1 MQSDHQQQHDLLS
14 ASIDKAVAARDDSRE
29 AREFVRQYFA
39 AASFQILS
47 RRDAESLADIA
58 LGQRELARQRQTGEP
73 LVRLTPPAPGDS
85 AGLARLE
92 TICEDM
98 PFVVDSLGIAV
109 RDMGCSVDWSVHPV
123 LRVRRTE
130 DGTLCAVES
139 SEDSGRA
146 ESFVCMEITP
156 LVDSSAYEALRQRV
170 EQTLRDVALAVSDF
184 PAMRQ
189 RALDLGERLEP
200 PLGDLPE
207 AWIREARDF
216 ARWLPEHHFTFL
228 GYTFAP
234 AEQDADQLRVHAD
247 GESCL
252 GLLRAGAAFS
262 DTERL
267 LAPMDELNRYAGS
280 PRLVVVT
287 KAQARSHI
295 HHPLTLD
302 ALSIKEL
309 DAAGNLVGIHRFIG
323 LFSSDVYIDRPQ
335 NIPVIRQKAEEV
347 LRRSRL
353 SPDSHSGKKLR
364 DILHQLPRDE
374 LFQSSEEELY
384 QLCTGVRALRDRHQ
398 LKLFMRRDRYA
409 RFYSALVYVPRER
422 YTAQLR
428 DAICDELIRA
438 LDGDRFERTV
448 EFPRGES
455 FARLHVVIQMGGG
468 RAREVDVRAVEA
480 RLVEVTRTWSE
491 QLREA
496 LGDQAEGSIG
506 ISFVDAFDA
515 GYQQETSPLAAAVD
529 VHYLTQLSE
538 NHPVLPRLVVDD
550 DAVGA
555 ACPTELRLYS
565 YRESVALSDI
575 LPTLEHFGLRVMR
588 QSPHCVRPAGGGR
601 LWVQTFE
608 VRVAG
613 SCALDPAHQK
623 QLFEDAMLRCMRGET
638 EDDGLHRL
646 VLHAGLN
653 ARRIVLLRTLTRYL
667 LQTGLPYGRTMLEE
681 LLSAHPAIARD
692 IVSLFE
698 ARFDPDGASDREA
711 VAAPIRQRL
720 EAALEAV
727 SSLDADR
734 ALRAYVGVVEATLR
748 SNYYQ
753 TDALGQPKSW
763 VSIKL
768 DPSQIPELPE
778 PRPVYEAFVYS
789 PEVEGVHLR
798 GGGVARGGLRWSDRP
813 ADFRTEVLG
822 LMKAQM
828 VKNAIIVPVGA
839 KGGFVVKQRQFAS
852 REAFAAAGKA
862 CYQIFIRGLLDI
874 TDNREGDRIVPPK
887 RVVRADGDDPYLVV
901 AADKGTAT
909 FSDTANALSAEYG
922 FWLGDAFASGG
933 SAGYDHKAMGITAK
947 GAWESV
953 KRHFR
958 ELGKDIQREPFTVVG
973 IGDMAGDVFG
983 NGMLLSEHIRLVA
996 AFNHMHIFIDPNPD
1010 PASSFQE
1017 RKRLFEMG
1025 RSTWQDYDSALI
1037 SEGGGVWSRDA
1048 KRIELSPQ
1056 AREALG
1062 IEAKALTPNALLHAI
1077 LLAPVELLWNGGI
1090 GTYVKAQSESHQS
1103 VGDRAN
1109 DAIRVNGRE
1118 LRCAVIG
1125 EGGNLGLTQLGRI
1138 EFALAGRGGQGGLI
1152 NTDAIDNSG
1161 GVHSSDREVNIKIP
1175 LNACMAEGALERE
1188 ARNQLLEGMTDE
1200 VAQAVL
1206 ADNHEQSLAVSLIS
1220 CEAAPRL
1227 HEHAHM
1233 MRTLERI
1240 AGLDRAVEFLPDE
1253 ESLSERAT
1261 RQQGLARPEIAVLLA
1276 YAKNALFDDLVAS
1289 EVPDDPGMVHRLR
1302 HYFPSAMRDSYADA
1316 IAAHRLRREIIATDL
1331 ANQVVN
1337 RMGFNFVHRVAEEQG
1352 ARRPQVVKAFA
1363 LAWRLM
1369 RGDELIAAADALDG
1383 RIDAMVQLQ
1392 LYQRVAGLM
1401 KHVTGWAL
1409 GEHADSLPLD
1419 EAAAPLEEPLARV
1432 MADVPAALPEAYRR
1446 DWDAAVERWCAQGV
1460 PRDTAERYAGTLVM
1474 GSAPDILQVA
1484 RDTQRAPEQAAAVYF
1499 AIGQRLDVLWL
1510 LSSIVGLQVSGRYQ
1524 ALARA
1529 NLREDTYRLHRRIT
1543 QRVLAE
1549 SPEGPVDDAAACI
1562 EDWLAARGDAAYDLL
1577 GRLEGLRSH
1586 TPHDFM
1592 SLTVG
1597 VRALRQIRQI

>member
-14 ASIDKAVAARDDSRE
+14 AAIDKAVASRDGSRE
-29 AREFVRQYFA
+29 AREFARQYFA
-39 AASFQILS
+39 AASYQILS
-47 RRDAESLADIA
+47 RREASTLADIA
-58 LGQRELARQRQTGEP
+58 LAQRDLAAKRSPGEP
-73 LVRLTPPAPGDS
+73 LVRLTPPPEDEV

-123 LRVRRTE
+123 LRVRRSE
-130 DGTLCAVES
+130 DGALCGVES
-139 SEDSGRA
+139 GDEGGRA

-156 LVDSSAYEALRQRV
+156 LADASAYESLRQRV
-170 EQTLRDVALAVSDF
+170 EQTLHDVALVVSDF
-184 PAMRQ
+184 SAMRDK
-189 RALDLGERLEP
+189 ALAIASTLKP
-200 PLGDLPE
+200 PLGELPE
-207 AWIREARDF
+207 KWINEARDF
-216 ARWLPEHHFTFL
+216 AEWLPGHHFTFL

-234 AEQDADQLRVHAD
+234 ADRDGQELRVLSD
-247 GESCL
+247 GESSL
-252 GLLRAGAAFS
+252 GLLREGAAFS

-309 DAAGNLVGIHRFIG
+309 DTSGNLVGIHRFIG
-323 LFSSDVYIDRPQ
+323 LFSGDVYIDRPQ

-353 SPDSHSGKKLR
+353 SPESHSGKKLR

-374 LFQSSEEELY
+374 LFQSSEDELY
-384 QLCTGVRALRDRHQ
+384 HLCTGVRALRDRHQ

-428 DAICDELIRA
+428 DDICDELMQS
-438 LDGDRFERTV
+438 LDGDSVERTV

-455 FARLHVVIQMGGG
+455 FARLHIVVQMGAG
-468 RAREVDVRAVEA
+468 RAREVDVRAIES

-491 QLREA
+491 KLREA
-496 LGDQAEGSIG
+496 LGEQAEGSVSA
-506 ISFVDAFDA
+506 SFVEAFDA
-515 GYQQETSPLAAAVD
+515 GYQQETAPLAAAVD
-529 VHYLTQLSE
+529 VHYLSQLNE
-538 NHPVLPRLVVDD
+538 DTTVLPRLVIDD

-588 QSPHCVRPAGGGR
+588 QSPHCVRPAVGSR

-613 SCALDPAHQK
+613 SCALDPANQK
-623 QLFEDAMLRCMRGET
+623 QLFEDAMLRCLRSET

-646 VLHAGLN
+646 VLNAGLN
-653 ARRIVLLRTLTRYL
+653 ARRVVLLRTLTRYL
-667 LQTGLPYGRTMLEE
+667 LQTGMPYGRNMLED
-681 LLSAHPAIARD
+681 LLSQHPEIARD

-698 ARFDPDGASDREA
+698 ARFDPDGPRDRDA
-711 VAAPIRQRL
+711 AAAPIRERL
-720 EAALEAV
+720 EAAMDAV

-734 ALRAYVGVVEATLR
+734 ALRAYMGVVDATLR
-748 SNYYQ
+748 SNFYQ
-753 TDALGQPKSW
+753 TDGQGQPKSW

-768 DPSQIPELPE
+768 DPSQMPELPE
-778 PRPVYEAFVYS
+778 PRPVYETFVYA

-798 GGGVARGGLRWSDRP
+798 GGAVARGGLRWSDRP

-852 REAFAAAGKA
+852 REEFAAAGKA

-874 TDNREGDRIVPPK
+874 TDNREGDRVIHPP

-933 SAGYDHKAMGITAK
+933 SAGYDHKVMGITAK

-983 NGMLLSEHIRLVA
+983 NGMLLSQHIRLVA
-996 AFNHMHIFIDPNPD
+996 AFNHMHIFIDPDPD
-1010 PASSFQE
+1010 PATSFQE

-1025 RSTWQDYDSALI
+1025 RSTWQDYDTSLI
-1037 SEGGGVWSRDA
+1037 SEGGGIWSRDA

-1056 AREALG
+1056 VRKALG
-1062 IEAKALTPNALLHAI
+1062 ITAASLTPNALLHAI

-1118 LRCAVIG
+1118 LRCAVVG
-1125 EGGNLGLTQLGRI
+1125 EGGNLGLTQLGRV
-1138 EFALAGRGGQGGLI
+1138 EFALAGRGGKGGYI

-1175 LNACMAEGALERE
+1175 LNACMAEGALERD
-1188 ARNQLLEGMTDE
+1188 ARNALLERMTED
-1200 VAQAVL
+1200 VAAAVL

-1220 CEAAPRL
+1220 ADAPARL
-1227 HEHAHM
+1227 DEHAHM
-1233 MRTLERI
+1233 MRTLERV
-1240 AGLDRAVEFLPDE
+1240 AKLDRNVEFLPDE
-1253 ESLSERAT
+1253 ESLSERVT
-1261 RQQGLARPEIAVLLA
+1261 RQQGLVRPEISVLLA

-1289 EVPDDPGMVHRLR
+1289 DVPDDPGM
-1302 HYFPSAMRDSYADA
+1302 
-1316 IAAHRLRREIIATDL
+1316 AHRLHTYFPPAMREDYAEAISAHRLQREIIATDL

-1337 RMGFNFVHRVAEEQG
+1337 RMGFSFAHRMAEEQG
-1352 ARRPQVVKAFA
+1352 ARRPQVTKAFA

-1369 RGDELIAAADALDG
+1369 RGNDLIAAADALDG
-1383 RIDAMVQLQ
+1383 QIDAGVQLR

-1409 GEHADSLPLD
+1409 GEHAYNQSIDQACEPL
-1419 EAAAPLEEPLARV
+1419 EAPLERL
-1432 MADVPAALPEAYRR
+1432 MASVPATLPEAYRK
-1446 DWDAAVERWCAQGV
+1446 DWDSAVERWCKNGV
-1460 PRDTAERYAGTLVM
+1460 PRETAEMYAGTLVM
-1474 GSAPDILQVA
+1474 GSAPDIIQVA
-1484 RDTQRAPEQAAAVYF
+1484 RDTERAPEQAAAVYF
-1499 AIGQRLDVLWL
+1499 AIGQRFHILWL
-1510 LSSIVGLQVSGRYQ
+1510 LSSIIGLQVSGRYQ

-1543 QRVLAE
+1543 QRILSEAPQGDIE
-1549 SPEGPVDDAAACI
+1549 DGAACV
-1562 EDWLAARGDAAYDLL
+1562 EGWLDQHGDSAGDLL
-1577 GRLEGLRSH
+1577 SRLESLRSH

-1597 VRALRQIRQI
+1597 VRALRQIRQL